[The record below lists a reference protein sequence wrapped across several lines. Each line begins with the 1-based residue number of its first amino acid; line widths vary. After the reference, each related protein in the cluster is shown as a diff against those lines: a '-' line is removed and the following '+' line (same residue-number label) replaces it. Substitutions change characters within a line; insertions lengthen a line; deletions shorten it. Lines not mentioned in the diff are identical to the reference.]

1 MKVGIVTFWNVP
13 NYGAMLQAY
22 ALQEYLKQRGHEVCF
37 IDCPYICQ
45 PGYPLWRILVSRNI
59 RSVVAKL
66 QFNLNRQVMCGFSKR
81 FTRTEKYTSYHALKK
96 NPPDCDVYIV
106 GSDQMWNPA
115 WCMGYIDTVFL
126 NFGKQRIKRVAY
138 AVSFGTTKWPEDALP
153 KMQQL
158 LGNFSALSV
167 REQSGVDLI
176 RKISGK
182 NSVVLPDPTLLFDA
196 DFYQK
201 LSKAADDKPEHY
213 IFRYTLDWDKG
224 KVDKIYDIIADEL
237 GVKLAMTQYCN
248 DYSPSF
254 IRKTFKIKKKL
265 GVSEWIYR
273 LSNAEFV
280 VTDSFHGTVF
290 AILYHKPFIT
300 TLISA
305 EHKLNGMNE
314 RIISLLSFLGLEDR
328 MFDKFDP
335 TELRTTVHNKIDWDA
350 VDLRIMEWRKE
361 ADDFLGKRSVTLL

>member
-1 MKVGIVTFWNVP
+1 VKIGIITFWNVP

-22 ALQEYLKQRGHEVCF
+22 ALQEYLKQRGHEVLF
-37 IDCPYICQ
+37 LDCPYICK
-45 PGYPLWRILVSRNI
+45 PEYPLWRILASRRIVGVKLKIAHNLARDDMCDFVQYWNKT
-59 RSVVAKL
+59 RSYK
-66 QFNLNRQVMCGFSKR
+66 
-81 FTRTEKYTSYHALKK
+81 SYQALKAS
-96 NPPDCDVYIV
+96 PPDCDVYIV

-115 WCMGYIDTVFL
+115 WCLKELDTVCL
-126 NFGKQRIKRVAY
+126 NFGSPKVKRVAY
-138 AVSFGTTKWPEDALP
+138 SVSLGSTSWPEDALP
-153 KMQQL
+153 KMKQL
-158 LGNFSALSV
+158 LDNFSALSV
-167 REQSGVDLI
+167 RERSGVDLI

-201 LSKAADDKPEHY
+201 LSKAVDDKPEHY

-254 IRKTFKIKKKL
+254 MRKTFKIKKKL
-265 GVSEWIYR
+265 GVSEWLYR

-335 TELRTTVHNKIDWDA
+335 TELRTTVHNKINWDA

-361 ADDFLGKRSVTLL
+361 AGNFFGNVDRC

>member
-1 MKVGIVTFWNVP
+1 
-13 NYGAMLQAY
+13 
-22 ALQEYLKQRGHEVCF
+22 
-37 IDCPYICQ
+37 
-45 PGYPLWRILVSRNI
+45 
-59 RSVVAKL
+59 
-66 QFNLNRQVMCGFSKR
+66 
-81 FTRTEKYTSYHALKK
+81 
-96 NPPDCDVYIV
+96 
-106 GSDQMWNPA
+106 
-115 WCMGYIDTVFL
+115 
-126 NFGKQRIKRVAY
+126 
-138 AVSFGTTKWPEDALP
+138 
-153 KMQQL
+153 
-158 LGNFSALSV
+158 
-167 REQSGVDLI
+167 
-176 RKISGK
+176 
-182 NSVVLPDPTLLFDA
+182 
-196 DFYQK
+196 
-201 LSKAADDKPEHY
+201 
-213 IFRYTLDWDKG
+213 
-224 KVDKIYDIIADEL
+224 
-237 GVKLAMTQYCN
+237 MTQYCN

-265 GVSEWIYR
+265 GVAEWIYR
-273 LSNAEFV
+273 VSNAEFV